1 MKKSIKLLSIFT
13 VFFILFVNTI
23 LISVSA
29 ASTTISF
36 SSKNIIVG
44 DNIDVTININTGVTR
59 MGVIGF
65 KVNYD
70 ENVLRYNSGASS
82 GGAGILTIMEY
93 PDINKTSASFTIKFT
108 AIKSGTSSIQVNKC
122 YYEKLTDN
130 GAETVGFAGDSASMI
145 VKDPELSNNA
155 NLKSLSLNTGSI
167 SPKFSA
173 NTTSYTAKVS
183 NTVTKVNVT
192 ARTADSGAK
201 VVSVAG
207 NTNLKVGENN
217 VVVTVQAANGT
228 QKKYTIVVTRL
239 AEGELTE
246 QEQQQQAADEIK
258 QKLETTIDEK
268 PYSVVTDISG
278 ASLFKGF
285 TATTVKY
292 NDIDVQVAVDEN
304 NEFSLY
310 YLKSA
315 ESEELLPYTY
325 NEDKKAFERLKYLSI
340 ADNLYIFS
348 NFPKEFKAQD
358 GLFASNLNISDFNVE
373 CFSSND
379 DKYSDF
385 YYVYCYSGGKYNVYR
400 YDALEGT
407 MQRYP
412 EFVKSDEVEDT
423 EAEAKETLLTKF
435 ASLSTNSKIIVL
447 ALILALLGALSL
459 VVFLIIFIVKKI
471 VNKDENIMFESVNDF
486 DEITEEGDISSTSE
500 D

>member
-1 MKKSIKLLSIFT
+1 MKKILSLLT
-13 VFFILFVNTI
+13 VITIVLTMLTFGAVNA
-23 LISVSA
+23 SA
-29 ASTTISF
+29 ASSSLKF
-36 SSKNIIVG
+36 SSNSIEVG
-44 DNIDVTININTGVTR
+44 SKLTVTVTLQNASE
-59 MGVIGF
+59 MLDAQCKIT
-65 KVNYD
+65 YD
-70 ENVLRYNSGASS
+70 EAVLKYESGSAD
-82 GGAGILTIMEY
+82 GGAGLLTFVA
-93 PDINKTSASFTIKFT
+93 DKSASKYTISLTFT
-108 AIKSGTSSIQVNKC
+108 AIAVGQSTIQVKDC
-122 YYEKLTDN
+122 IYTYQASN
-130 GAETVGFAGDSASMI
+130 GLSAESTFSGQTATVT
-145 VKDPELSNNA
+145 VKDKVLSSNA

-228 QKKYTIVVTRL
+228 QKTYTIVVTRL
-239 AEGELTE
+239 AEGELTD
-246 QEQQQQAADEIK
+246 QEQQQQAEEEIK

-268 PYSVVTDISG
+268 PYSVVADISG
-278 ASLFKGF
+278 ASLFNGF
-285 TATTVKY
+285 TATTIKY

-304 NEFSLY
+304 NEFTLY

-315 ESEELLPYTY
+315 DSDELLPYTF
-325 NEDKKAFERLKYLSI
+325 NEEQKAFERLKYFSI

-348 NFPKEFKAQD
+348 AFPEEYKPHD
-358 GLFASNLNISDFNVE
+358 DLFVSNVTISDFNVE

-379 DKYSDF
+379 EKYSDF
-385 YYVYCYSGGKYNVYR
+385 YYVYCYSGGKYSVYR

>member
-1 MKKSIKLLSIFT
+1 MKKIVSLLT
-13 VFFILFVNTI
+13 VITIVLSMLTFGAVNAY
-23 LISVSA
+23 A
-29 ASTTISF
+29 ASTSLKF
-36 SSKNIIVG
+36 SSNSIEVG
-44 DNIDVTININTGVTR
+44 SNLTVTVTLQNGSE
-59 MGVIGF
+59 MLDAQCKIT
-65 KVNYD
+65 YD
-70 ENVLRYNSGASS
+70 EAVLRYQSGSAD
-82 GGAGILTIMEY
+82 GGAGVLNFVS
-93 PDINKTSASFTIKFT
+93 DKSASKYIISLTFT
-108 AIKSGTSSIQVNKC
+108 AIAVGQSTIQVKDC
-122 YYEKLTDN
+122 VYTYQASN
-130 GAETVGFAGDSASMI
+130 GLSAESSFSGQAATVT
-145 VKDPELSNNA
+145 VKDKVLSSNA

-228 QKKYTIVVTRL
+228 QKTYTIVVTRL
-239 AEGELTE
+239 AEGELTD
-246 QEQQQQAADEIK
+246 QEQQQQAEEEIK

-268 PYSVVTDISG
+268 PYSVVADISG
-278 ASLFKGF
+278 ASLFNGF
-285 TATTVKY
+285 TATTIKY

-304 NEFSLY
+304 NEFTLY

-315 ESEELLPYTY
+315 DSDELLPYTL
-325 NEDKKAFERLKYLSI
+325 NEEENAFERLKYFSI
-340 ADNLYIFS
+340 ADNLYIFAAFPEEYKPHDDLFVS
-348 NFPKEFKAQD
+348 NVT
-358 GLFASNLNISDFNVE
+358 ISDFNVE

-379 DKYSDF
+379 EKYSDF

-407 MQRYP
+407 MQRFP
-412 EFVKSDEVEDT
+412 EFEKSDEVVVEP
-423 EAEAKETLLTKF
+423 EQKENILTKF

-447 ALILALLGALSL
+447 SLILALLGALSL

>member
-1 MKKSIKLLSIFT
+1 MKKIVSLLT
-13 VFFILFVNTI
+13 VITIVLTMLTFGAVNA
-23 LISVSA
+23 SA
-29 ASTTISF
+29 ASSSLKF
-36 SSKNIIVG
+36 SSNSIEVG
-44 DNIDVTININTGVTR
+44 SKLTVTVTLQNASE
-59 MGVIGF
+59 MLDAQCKIT
-65 KVNYD
+65 YD
-70 ENVLRYNSGASS
+70 EAVLKYESGSAD
-82 GGAGILTIMEY
+82 GGAGVLTFVS
-93 PDINKTSASFTIKFT
+93 DKSASKYTISLTFT
-108 AIKSGTSSIQVNKC
+108 AIAVGQSTIQVKNC
-122 YYEKLTDN
+122 VYTYQASN
-130 GAETVGFAGDSASMI
+130 GLSAESTFSGQTATVT
-145 VKDPELSNNA
+145 VKDKVLSSNA

-228 QKKYTIVVTRL
+228 QKTYTIVVTRL
-239 AEGELTE
+239 AEGELTD
-246 QEQQQQAADEIK
+246 QEQQQQAEEEIK

-268 PYSVVTDISG
+268 PYSVVADISG
-278 ASLFKGF
+278 ASLFNGF
-285 TATTVKY
+285 TATTIKY

-304 NEFSLY
+304 NEFTLY

-315 ESEELLPYTY
+315 DSDELLPYTF
-325 NEDKKAFERLKYLSI
+325 NEEQKAFERLKYFSI

-348 NFPKEFKAQD
+348 AFPEEYKPHD
-358 GLFASNLNISDFNVE
+358 DLFVSNVTISDFNVE

-379 DKYSDF
+379 EKYSDF
-385 YYVYCYSGGKYNVYR
+385 YYVYCYSGGKYSVYR

-412 EFVKSDEVEDT
+412 EFIKSDEAVT
-423 EAEAKETLLTKF
+423 EPDKKDTLLTKF
-435 ASLSTNSKIIVL
+435 TSLSTNSKIIVL

>member
-1 MKKSIKLLSIFT
+1 MKKIISILLSIF
-13 VFFILFVNTI
+13 VF
-23 LISVSA
+23 ISIFALNISA
-29 ASTTISF
+29 AGKTTLAF
-36 SSKNIIVG
+36 SSSAISIG
-44 DNIDVTININTGVTR
+44 DKITVTLTLTSDKPIYSYEYKLIYDSSKLSYSNSA
-59 MGVIGF
+59 GVIHDANAASGEKSLSFTYTFTSTDVGAAIF
-65 KVNYD
+65 KTTECCVSSDGVEDIY
-70 ENVLRYNSGASS
+70 LSNSSAT
-82 GGAGILTIMEY
+82 LTIK
-93 PDINKTSASFTIKFT
+93 DKVL
-108 AIKSGTSSIQVNKC
+108 SS
-122 YYEKLTDN
+122 
-130 GAETVGFAGDSASMI
+130 
-145 VKDPELSNNA
+145 NA

-201 VVSVAG
+201 VVSVTG
-207 NTNLKVGENN
+207 NSNLKVGVNN

-239 AEGELTE
+239 AEGELTD
-246 QEQQQQAADEIK
+246 QEQQQLAEEEIK

-268 PYSVVTDISG
+268 PYSVAADISG
-278 ASLFKGF
+278 ATLFNGF
-285 TATTVKY
+285 TATTIKY

-304 NEFSLY
+304 NEFTLY

-315 ESEELLPYTY
+315 DSDELSPYTL
-325 NEDKKAFERLKYLSI
+325 NEEQNAFERLKYFSI
-340 ADNLYIFS
+340 ADNLYIFADFPEDYKVQDDLFVS
-348 NFPKEFKAQD
+348 NVTIA
-358 GLFASNLNISDFNVE
+358 DFNVE

-379 DKYSDF
+379 EKFADF
-385 YYVYCYSGGKYNVYR
+385 YYVYCYSGGKYSVYR

-412 EFVKSDEVEDT
+412 EFEKSDEAVT
-423 EAEAKETLLTKF
+423 EPEAKDTLLSKF

-459 VVFLIIFIVKKI
+459 VVFLIIFVVKKI
-471 VNKDENIMFESVNDF
+471 VNKDEDIMFESVNDF

>member
-1 MKKSIKLLSIFT
+1 MKKIISILLLIFVFISIFT
-13 VFFILFVNTI
+13 LNI
-23 LISVSA
+23 SA
-29 ASTTISF
+29 AGKTTLVFSSSTISIGDKITVTLKLTSDKPIYSYEYKLIYD
-36 SSKNIIVG
+36 SSKLVYGNSTGIIHEANAASG
-44 DNIDVTININTGVTR
+44 EKTLSFSYTFTSKGV
-59 MGVIGF
+59 
-65 KVNYD
+65 
-70 ENVLRYNSGASS
+70 
-82 GGAGILTIMEY
+82 GGAIFKTSDCCISPDGVEDIYLSNSSATLTIK
-93 PDINKTSASFTIKFT
+93 DKT
-108 AIKSGTSSIQVNKC
+108 
-122 YYEKLTDN
+122 
-130 GAETVGFAGDSASMI
+130 
-145 VKDPELSNNA
+145 LSNNA

-228 QKKYTIVVTRL
+228 QKTYTIVVTRL
-239 AEGELTE
+239 AEGELTD
-246 QEQQQQAADEIK
+246 QEQQQQAEEEIK
-258 QKLETTIDEK
+258 QKLETIIDEK
-268 PYSVVTDISG
+268 PYSVVADISG
-278 ASLFKGF
+278 VSLFKGF

-292 NDIDVQVAVDEN
+292 NDLDVQVAVDEN
-304 NEFSLY
+304 NEFTLY

-315 ESEELLPYTY
+315 DSEEVLPYTL
-325 NEDKKAFERLKYLSI
+325 NEEQNAFERLKYFSI
-340 ADNLYIFS
+340 ADNLYIFADFPEDYKVQDDLFVS
-348 NFPKEFKAQD
+348 NVTIA
-358 GLFASNLNISDFNVE
+358 DFNVE

-379 DKYSDF
+379 EKFADF
-385 YYVYCYSGGKYNVYR
+385 YYVYCYSGGKYSVYR

-412 EFVKSDEVEDT
+412 EFEKSDEAVT
-423 EAEAKETLLTKF
+423 EPEAKDTLLSKF

-459 VVFLIIFIVKKI
+459 VVFLIIFVVKKI
-471 VNKDENIMFESVNDF
+471 VNKDEDIMFESVNDF
-486 DEITEEGDISSTSE
+486 DEITEEGDISSASE

>member
-1 MKKSIKLLSIFT
+1 MKKKVSLLT
-13 VFFILFVNTI
+13 VITIVLSMLTFGAVNA
-23 LISVSA
+23 SA
-29 ASTTISF
+29 ASSSLKF
-36 SSKNIIVG
+36 SSSSVEVG
-44 DNIDVTININTGVTR
+44 SKLTVTVTLQNGSE
-59 MGVIGF
+59 MLDAQCKITY
-65 KVNYD
+65 N
-70 ENVLRYNSGASS
+70 ESVLRYDSGSAD
-82 GGAGILTIMEY
+82 GGAGVLTFVSKE
-93 PDINKTSASFTIKFT
+93 SASKYTISLTFT
-108 AIKSGTSSIQVNKC
+108 AIAVGQSPIQVKEC
-122 YYEKLTDN
+122 KYTYQPSGGLSEESTFS
-130 GAETVGFAGDSASMI
+130 GQSATVTI
-145 VKDPELSNNA
+145 KDKVLSSNA

-201 VVSVAG
+201 VVSVTG
-207 NTNLKVGENN
+207 NSNLKVGANN

-228 QKKYTIVVTRL
+228 QKTYTIVVTRL
-239 AEGELTE
+239 AEGELTD
-246 QEQQQQAADEIK
+246 QEQQQQAEEEIK

-268 PYSVVTDISG
+268 PYSVAADISG
-278 ASLFKGF
+278 ATLFNGF
-285 TATTVKY
+285 TATTIKY

-304 NEFSLY
+304 NEFTLY

-315 ESEELLPYTY
+315 DSDELLPYTL
-325 NEDKKAFERLKYLSI
+325 NEEQNAFERLKYFSI
-340 ADNLYIFS
+340 ADNLYIFAA
-348 NFPKEFKAQD
+348 FPKEYKPHD
-358 GLFASNLNISDFNVE
+358 DLFVSNVTISDFNVE

-379 DKYSDF
+379 EKYSDF
-385 YYVYCYSGGKYNVYR
+385 YYVYCYSGGKYSVYR

-435 ASLSTNSKIIVL
+435 TSLSTNSKIIVL

>member
-1 MKKSIKLLSIFT
+1 MKKIISILLSIF
-13 VFFILFVNTI
+13 VF
-23 LISVSA
+23 ISIFTLNISA
-29 ASTTISF
+29 AGKTTLAF
-36 SSKNIIVG
+36 SSSAISIG
-44 DNIDVTININTGVTR
+44 DKITVTLTLTSDKPIYSYEYKLIYDSSKLIYGNSA
-59 MGVIGF
+59 GVIHDANAASGEKSLSFTYTFTSTDVGAAIF
-65 KVNYD
+65 KTTECCVSSDGVEDIYLSN
-70 ENVLRYNSGASS
+70 AS
-82 GGAGILTIMEY
+82 ATLTIK
-93 PDINKTSASFTIKFT
+93 DKVL
-108 AIKSGTSSIQVNKC
+108 SS
-122 YYEKLTDN
+122 
-130 GAETVGFAGDSASMI
+130 
-145 VKDPELSNNA
+145 NA

-192 ARTADSGAK
+192 ARTADGGAK

-258 QKLETTIDEK
+258 QKLETTIEDK

-278 ASLFKGF
+278 VTLFKGF

-304 NEFSLY
+304 NEFTLY

-325 NEDKKAFERLKYLSI
+325 NEEKKAFERLKYFSI
-340 ADNLYIFS
+340 ADNLYIFA
-348 NFPKEFKAQD
+348 NFPKEYKAPD
-358 GLFASNLNISDFNVE
+358 DLFTSNITISDFNVE

-379 DKYSDF
+379 EKYSDF
-385 YYVYCYSGGKYNVYR
+385 YYVYCYSGGKYNIYR

-412 EFVKSDEVEDT
+412 EFEKSDEVVVEP
-423 EAEAKETLLTKF
+423 EQKENILTKF
-435 ASLSTNSKIIVL
+435 ASLSTNSKVIVL
-447 ALILALLGALSL
+447 ALAIALLGAIVLI
-459 VVFLIIFIVKKI
+459 VFLVIFVIKKI
-471 VNKDENIMFESVNDF
+471 TRKDDDIMFESINDF
-486 DEITEEGDISSTSE
+486 DEITEENDISSTTE

>member
-1 MKKSIKLLSIFT
+1 MKKIVSLLT
-13 VFFILFVNTI
+13 VITIVLTMLTFGAVNA
-23 LISVSA
+23 SA
-29 ASTTISF
+29 ASSSLKF
-36 SSKNIIVG
+36 SSNSIEVG
-44 DNIDVTININTGVTR
+44 SKLTVTVTLQNASE
-59 MGVIGF
+59 MLDAQCKIT
-65 KVNYD
+65 YD
-70 ENVLRYNSGASS
+70 EAVLKYESGSAD
-82 GGAGILTIMEY
+82 GGAGVLTFVS
-93 PDINKTSASFTIKFT
+93 DKSASKYTISLTFT
-108 AIKSGTSSIQVNKC
+108 AIAVGQSTIQVKDC
-122 YYEKLTDN
+122 IYTYQASN
-130 GAETVGFAGDSASMI
+130 GLSAESTFSGQTATVT
-145 VKDPELSNNA
+145 VKDKVLSSNA
-155 NLKSLSLNTGSI
+155 NLKSLSLNSGSI

-183 NTVTKVNVT
+183 NSVTKVNVT
-192 ARTADSGAK
+192 ARTADNGAK

-228 QKKYTIVVTRL
+228 QKTYTIVVTRL
-239 AEGELTE
+239 AEGELTD
-246 QEQQQQAADEIK
+246 QEQQQQAEEEIK

-268 PYSVVTDISG
+268 PYSVVADISG
-278 ASLFKGF
+278 ASLFNGF
-285 TATTVKY
+285 TATTIKY

-304 NEFSLY
+304 NEFTLY

-315 ESEELLPYTY
+315 DSDELLPYTF
-325 NEDKKAFERLKYLSI
+325 NEEQKAFERLKYFSI

-348 NFPKEFKAQD
+348 AFPEEYKPHD
-358 GLFASNLNISDFNVE
+358 DLFVSNVTISDFNVE

-379 DKYSDF
+379 EKYSDF
-385 YYVYCYSGGKYNVYR
+385 YYVYCYSGGKYSVYR

-435 ASLSTNSKIIVL
+435 TSLSTNSKIIVL

-471 VNKDENIMFESVNDF
+471 VNKDEDIMFESVNDF

>member
-1 MKKSIKLLSIFT
+1 MKNIVSLLT
-13 VFFILFVNTI
+13 VITIILTMLTFGAVNA
-23 LISVSA
+23 SA
-29 ASTTISF
+29 ASSSLKF
-36 SSKNIIVG
+36 SSSSVEVG
-44 DNIDVTININTGVTR
+44 SKVTVTVTLQNGSE
-59 MGVIGF
+59 MLDASCKITY
-65 KVNYD
+65 N
-70 ENVLRYNSGASS
+70 ESVLRCDSKGAAD
-82 GGAGILTIMEY
+82 GGAGVLTFVSDKSSSKY
-93 PDINKTSASFTIKFT
+93 TISLTFT
-108 AIKSGTSSIQVNKC
+108 AVKVGQSNIQVKDC
-122 YYEKLTDN
+122 IYTYQGSN
-130 GAETVGFAGDSASMI
+130 GLSTEQNFAGQSATIS
-145 VKDPELSNNA
+145 VKDKVLSSNA

-201 VVSVAG
+201 VVSVSG

-325 NEDKKAFERLKYLSI
+325 NEEEKAFERLKYLSI

-407 MQRYP
+407 MQRFP
-412 EFVKSDEVEDT
+412 EFEKSDEVVVEP
-423 EAEAKETLLTKF
+423 EQKENILTKF

-447 ALILALLGALSL
+447 SLIVALLGAIVLI
-459 VVFLIIFIVKKI
+459 VFLVIFVIKKI
-471 VNKDENIMFESVNDF
+471 AKKDENIIFESINDF
-486 DEITEEGDISSTSE
+486 DEITEENDISSTTE

>member
-1 MKKSIKLLSIFT
+1 MKKIVSLLT
-13 VFFILFVNTI
+13 VITIILTMLTFGAVNA
-23 LISVSA
+23 SA
-29 ASTTISF
+29 ASSSLKF
-36 SSKNIIVG
+36 SSSSVEVG
-44 DNIDVTININTGVTR
+44 SKVTVTVTLQNGSE
-59 MGVIGF
+59 MLDASCKITY
-65 KVNYD
+65 N
-70 ENVLRYNSGASS
+70 ESVLRCDSKGAAD
-82 GGAGILTIMEY
+82 GGAGVLTFVS
-93 PDINKTSASFTIKFT
+93 DKSASKYTISLTFT
-108 AIKSGTSSIQVNKC
+108 AVKVGQSNIQVKDC
-122 YYEKLTDN
+122 IYTYQGSN
-130 GAETVGFAGDSASMI
+130 GLSTEQSFAGQSATIS
-145 VKDPELSNNA
+145 VKDKVLSSNA

-228 QKKYTIVVTRL
+228 QKKYTIAVTRL

-325 NEDKKAFERLKYLSI
+325 NEEEKAFERLKYLSI

-407 MQRYP
+407 MQRFP
-412 EFVKSDEVEDT
+412 EFEKSDEVVVEP
-423 EAEAKETLLTKF
+423 EQKENILTKF

-447 ALILALLGALSL
+447 SLIVALLGAIVLI
-459 VVFLIIFIVKKI
+459 VFLVIFVIKKI
-471 VNKDENIMFESVNDF
+471 AKKDENIIFESINDF
-486 DEITEEGDISSTSE
+486 DEITEENDISSTTE